1 MSKNFEELLKALAE
15 TEEQAAAD
23 LANAE
28 APGVEDDEGD
38 DDDTIAAAAAEA
50 GGEGDAGDAGDGDA
64 EFGKSFEFVDEKG
77 QKHEAVDATELVKS
91 ILDRQQATEGALAKA
106 METMVGALQKQGELI
121 KSLTAKVEQVSTQ
134 GRGRKSL
141 VSVTEK
147 PDAGTLT
154 KSEQPGITS
163 DDFFAKANAA
173 FDAGKLSGKEL
184 TTIDVCRRGGYQIDP
199 ALISKVLS
207 A

>member
-28 APGVEDDEGD
+28 APDVEDDEGD

-50 GGEGDAGDAGDGDA
+50 EDEGDAGDA
-64 EFGKSFEFVDEKG
+64 EFGKSFEFVDENG

-91 ILDRQQATEGALAKA
+91 LLDRQQATEGALAKA